1 MIDALLSCSAL
12 RGFVILYRAFVAAST
27 VYALQNA
34 AAAISTADVLAFVR
48 VSLACLK
55 LFITIIR
62 NGSLKKKNM
71 CICVFPVSLCGSV
84 FMLDY

>member
-62 NGSLKKKNM
+62 NGSLKKKHVHL
-71 CICVFPVSLCGSV
+71 CIPCQSVWVCV
-84 FMLDY
+84 YA

>member
-62 NGSLKKKNM
+62 NGSLKKKHVHL
-71 CICVFPVSLCGSV
+71 CIPCQSV